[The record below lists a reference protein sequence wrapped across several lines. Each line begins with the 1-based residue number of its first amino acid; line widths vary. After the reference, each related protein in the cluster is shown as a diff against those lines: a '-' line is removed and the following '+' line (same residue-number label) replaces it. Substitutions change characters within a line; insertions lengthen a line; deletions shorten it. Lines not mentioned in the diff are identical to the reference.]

1 MGPAEPST
9 AWVAL
14 QDSGKSLAKTTM
26 VAVLF
31 NCAPQMLAAAWNALR
46 RCWPS
51 VVPGLPPTG
60 AAGVG
65 SLKPTPAAFP
75 F

>member
-1 MGPAEPST
+1 VQVNGSIVAST
-9 AWVAL
+9 TIV
-14 QDSGKSLAKTTM
+14 GT
-26 VAVLF
+26 LF
-31 NCAPQMLAAAWNALR
+31 NCAPQTFAAAWNAFR
-46 RCWPS
+46 RCWPR

-65 SLKPTPAAFP
+65 SLKPTPAALP

>member
-1 MGPAEPST
+1 MEHR
-9 AWVAL
+9 
-14 QDSGKSLAKTTM
+14 
-26 VAVLF
+26 AVERG
-31 NCAPQMLAAAWNALR
+31 APDAAAFWNALR

-65 SLKPTPAAFP
+65 SLKPTPAALP
-75 F
+75 LTMVIVAAGVRQADEREQ